1 MLGLVTALSLALVAT
16 PDPTTLSAIQPT
28 PAVQSDTRIL
38 ASIRETVAGT
48 ETGSVLAVLATGF
61 SEDYAAFEQ
70 RMLARARTGTL
81 DAAAMDSMA
90 AEFASMMMTRHLSRV
105 VEARTED
112 LVALSSVR
120 LEMMKALQQGHAAAC
135 HEFVEAGLSPDRI
148 AELGLGASHGLE
160 TLSRAVIALIAQPPR
175 GVTHS
180 EPPITAWETIGRRYA
195 ELGGNPAWVAA
206 LFGDRNYT
214 GQSHGERCASAV
226 LWETAVSE
234 AAPEVRAY
242 YISALYVAPQAPAT
256 VAPQPQGTQP

>member
-28 PAVQSDTRIL
+28 PAVQSDTQIL

-61 SEDYAAFEQ
+61 PEDYAAFEQ

-105 VEARTED
+105 VEARTE
-112 LVALSSVR
+112 
-120 LEMMKALQQGHAAAC
+120 GHAAAC

-206 LFGDRNYT
+206 LFGDRNYR

-256 VAPQPQGTQP
+256 VAAPPQGTQP